1 MYAYACALMCKCKDV
16 CVFVCTRFCR
26 QMNACA
32 PFLISA
38 RTQHTHSMTDP
49 REKKVSIICTQ
60 PRRISAISVA
70 ERVAAERGERVGE
83 TVGYA
88 VRGES
93 KQCSDTA
100 LLFCT
105 TGVLLRMLEDDPD
118 LEGATHVLVDEV
130 KLRSTRT
137 LSIGEGAM
145 HLLV

>member
-1 MYAYACALMCKCKDV
+1 MRNAH
-16 CVFVCTRFCR
+16 VFVDECMCTIFNFCEG
-26 QMNACA
+26 
-32 PFLISA
+32 
-38 RTQHTHSMTDP
+38 THSLHATNP

-93 KQCSDTA
+93 KQGSDTA

-130 KLRSTRT
+130 ILRCTHAPFRLEEAPCT
-137 LSIGEGAM
+137 C
-145 HLLV
+145 LLV

>member
-1 MYAYACALMCKCKDV
+1 
-16 CVFVCTRFCR
+16 
-26 QMNACA
+26 
-32 PFLISA
+32 
-38 RTQHTHSMTDP
+38 MTDP

-137 LSIGEGAM
+137 LFAWRRCHALACLRASPRAIAQHAM
-145 HLLV
+145 SL